1 MFVACACEVYMG
13 CVTVHECEC
22 VCRGRSLGPR
32 GHSFGILLSA
42 PEGTN
47 PLPSCWVPTD
57 KALVAP
63 KRSKSHTPLA
73 RQLHRAQQPSRLCH
87 RLGRDEPPERPRPP
101 FPHRPPPPGSRG
113 RADGGCR
120 PSCLL
125 PAPAAAASV
134 PGRRR
139 RRLER
144 VAGPDGGVAGALET
158 PPCGN
163 PARGLC
169 VLSNYLFIE
178 KKGGEKKKKS
188 HVRVIRM
195 RREAAEGGKN

>member
-1 MFVACACEVYMG
+1 MSV
-13 CVTVHECEC
+13 CVGVGLWGLGAIPLAFCSPPRKERTPSPPVGSPPTRPWWPPNAVNPTRPWHASCTE
-22 VCRGRSLGPR
+22 RSNHPG
-32 GHSFGILLSA
+32 SA
-42 PEGTN
+42 TGWEGTSHRSV
-47 PLPSCWVPTD
+47 PGPPSPI
-57 KALVAP
+57 A
-63 KRSKSHTPLA
+63 
-73 RQLHRAQQPSRLCH
+73 
-87 RLGRDEPPERPRPP
+87 
-101 FPHRPPPPGSRG
+101 PPPGSRG